1 MWGCVKHP
9 DTWTSGDNTS
19 MSSAACPPGGG
30 GGGHL
35 SSRLLSQRRHCGQ
48 HCGPSFSPPSLPAPL
63 SPSTAKLTLHN
74 EEQAGVRAQRAFQE
88 CRVPC
93 PGGPESGSWGPLAA
107 QVRGC
112 KFCDAQLTSPQGH
125 SEGTW
130 GGGQKSLEQRW
141 GGPRWGNSCHSQ
153 AGFHHAGRSVCFIPK
168 TSQESQEEG
177 TAIDPLD
184 RRGHWRSERLSH
196 LPQST
201 QMTGQARIRI
211 RPLAPQSGLLPRKT
225 HPLAQISLFHN
236 SV

>member
-130 GGGQKSLEQRW
+130 GGGRRAWSRDGVGRAGGTVATARQASIMLGALCVLFQRLHKSPRKRGPPSTHW
-141 GGPRWGNSCHSQ
+141 TDGDTGG
-153 AGFHHAGRSVCFIPK
+153 
-168 TSQESQEEG
+168 
-177 TAIDPLD
+177 
-184 RRGHWRSERLSH
+184 RRG
-196 LPQST
+196 
-201 QMTGQARIRI
+201 
-211 RPLAPQSGLLPRKT
+211 
-225 HPLAQISLFHN
+225 
-236 SV
+236 

>member
-1 MWGCVKHP
+1 MRSP
-9 DTWTSGDNTS
+9 ET
-19 MSSAACPPGGG
+19 PGHQVTASWALTPAPVGG

-130 GGGQKSLEQRW
+130 GGGAEEPGAEMGWAALGEQ
-141 GGPRWGNSCHSQ
+141 
-153 AGFHHAGRSVCFIPK
+153 
-168 TSQESQEEG
+168 
-177 TAIDPLD
+177 
-184 RRGHWRSERLSH
+184 
-196 LPQST
+196 LPQPGRLPSCWALCVFYSKDFT
-201 QMTGQARIRI
+201 RVPGRGNRHRPTGPTGTLEVGEAES
-211 RPLAPQSGLLPRKT
+211 LAPVHTDDWPSQD
-225 HPLAQISLFHN
+225 
-236 SV
+236 